1 MAETDAKLSFV
12 HLRTHSAYSLLE
24 GAIKLDQIIKFAIAD
39 GAPAVGIADTNNL
52 FGALEFSEKA
62 SKSGLQPIIG
72 CQLDIDFEDGET
84 DRDRA
89 TLSTAPMVFIAAS
102 EAGYANLIE
111 LVSMAYLRHDGH
123 ARAHLKA
130 AWLDTLTDDVIAL
143 TGGPRGPVGIDFT
156 V

>member
-72 CQLDIDFEDGET
+72 CQLDIDFVDRSHGLHRGERSGLRQSHRT
-84 DRDRA
+84 RLNG
-89 TLSTAPMVFIAAS
+89 LSPS
-102 EAGYANLIE
+102 
-111 LVSMAYLRHDGH
+111 
-123 ARAHLKA
+123 
-130 AWLDTLTDDVIAL
+130 
-143 TGGPRGPVGIDFT
+143 
-156 V
+156 